1 MKLVIKNPFLTDL
14 FNQEKVALINNL
26 SKKLNR
32 HLLDEE
38 VEFFIN
44 YNFTPTKGS
53 SHQALINGTE
63 PKLNNFFE
71 PYRYNF
77 SSLQARFGRRKSN
90 SLERLNQD
98 QENFC
103 LGILEVEFHKMLQER
118 AKTLEAYNKLQ
129 GLANG

>member
-1 MKLVIKNPFLTDL
+1 MKIVIKNPFLTDL
-14 FNQEKVALINNL
+14 FNQEKVALLNNL

-38 VEFFIN
+38 VEFFVN

-53 SHQALINGTE
+53 SHQDLIDGTE

-77 SSLQARFGRRKSN
+77 SSLQARYGRRKSH
-90 SLERLNQD
+90 SLESLNKD

-103 LGILEVEFHKMLQER
+103 LSVLEAEFSQMLKER
-118 AKTLEAYNKLQ
+118 EKTLEAYNKLQ
-129 GLANG
+129 GIANG